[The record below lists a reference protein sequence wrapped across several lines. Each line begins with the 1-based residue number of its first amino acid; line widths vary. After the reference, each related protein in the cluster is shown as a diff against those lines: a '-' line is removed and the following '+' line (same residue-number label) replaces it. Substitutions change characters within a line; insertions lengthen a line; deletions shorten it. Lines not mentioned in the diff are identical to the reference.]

1 MSVTAGMV
9 LKAGTVSLTRMIVS
23 HPRVKTEVNASTKLE
38 LSSVYV
44 RMVLTGAC
52 VNATSMNVPPTP
64 VSMAPSAMTMWTP
77 THAAVHQGSQG
88 QTVRPTMTTA
98 PQAHV

>member
-1 MSVTAGMV
+1 MV

-52 VNATSMNVPPTP
+52 VNAISTNAPPTP

-77 THAAVHQGSQG
+77 TPAAVHQGFQG
-88 QTVRPTMTTA
+88 QTVRPMMMTA
-98 PQAHV
+98 PQALV